1 MPRPPMLCVG
11 CGHRTVFSA
20 LRQLKVTVAGDIGCY
35 TMGALPPYEASHTTF
50 SMGASIG
57 TAFGLERAGQE
68 RVVALIG
75 DSTFVHAGIPALID
89 AVYNG
94 SHLTLVILDN
104 STTGMTGGQPHPA
117 SGKSITGAEAP
128 KLNLRAVCEASGVG
142 QVQVVDTWDRK
153 GVMGALRRALAYP
166 GPAVVIAQG
175 PCQQLPEM
183 KFRELVPFYVD
194 EQLCTQCEACFKV
207 WCPAI
212 VRNDRNFP
220 EIVASQCT
228 ACTVCAQVCPT
239 EAIYPYA
246 PELQPRV

>member
-1 MPRPPMLCVG
+1 
-11 CGHRTVFSA
+11 
-20 LRQLKVTVAGDIGCY
+20 
-35 TMGALPPYEASHTTF
+35 
-50 SMGASIG
+50 
-57 TAFGLERAGQE
+57 
-68 RVVALIG
+68 
-75 DSTFVHAGIPALID
+75 
-89 AVYNG
+89 
-94 SHLTLVILDN
+94 
-104 STTGMTGGQPHPA
+104 
-117 SGKSITGAEAP
+117 
-128 KLNLRAVCEASGVG
+128 LNLRAICEASGVG

-183 KFRELVPFYVD
+183 KYRELVPFYVD

-212 VRNDRNFP
+212 VRNDRDFP
-220 EIVASQCT
+220 EIVATECT

-246 PELQPRV
+246 HELQPRV